1 VPDLNI
7 SIPHQLP
14 QDEALRRIRTAIDR
28 AKVQYADHVSD
39 LQEHWNDNVGT
50 LNLTVRGMAIPAT
63 VTVNPSDVAFQATLP
78 MIASFFMG
86 QIETTAREMLSRVLG

>member
-1 VPDLNI
+1 MPDLDI

-14 QDEALRRIRTAIDR
+14 QEDALGRIKTAIER
-28 AKVQYADHVSD
+28 AKVQYADNVTD

-50 LNLTVRGMAIPAT
+50 LNITARGFAIPAQ
-63 VTVNPSDVAFQATLP
+63 VAVNPSDVTLHAELP

-86 QIETTAREMLSRVLG
+86 KIETTARELLAKILA